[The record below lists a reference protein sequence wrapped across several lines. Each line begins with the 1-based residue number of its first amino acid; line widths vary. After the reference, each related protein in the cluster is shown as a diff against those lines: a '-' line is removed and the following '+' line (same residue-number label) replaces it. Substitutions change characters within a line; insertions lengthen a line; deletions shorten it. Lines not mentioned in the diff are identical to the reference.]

1 MLFQADELDLY
12 IFVRPPLE
20 RREIKVIPDCFEPRI
35 LSWTRP
41 QSPDVGLNAVKPLRC
56 SLAVYT

>member
-1 MLFQADELDLY
+1 MLFQTDELDLN

-41 QSPDVGLNAVKPLRC
+41 QSSDVGLDAVKPLRYG
-56 SLAVYT
+56 LTVYT